1 MGNTVS
7 PEEGTKEEKLLQMY
21 NQTKAKQILTICI
34 SCINTAVIYII
45 YMKYHLLITVYFL
58 SLFGCLFFF
67 LKNDKKHFKEYITSS
82 ILSICFTYSIMTLLY
97 SNYYFNL
104 QYHLYIISLVIY
116 HFAEYF
122 FVLEYHFDLLSFKS
136 FLIDQSKEWILA
148 TSFSFIELIIE
159 NYFFHNV
166 KVNLPFLII
175 GIIMMIIGHV
185 FRIGALFTGKQS
197 FTHLIST
204 DKKEEHVLVTHGVY
218 SISRHPSYFGFFIWS
233 VGGQVMCCS
242 PLSIIMFTAV
252 LYKFFKERIIYEEK
266 FLILFFGEDYVEYRK
281 KVPILIP
288 GISLDEDVVKYY
300 LNRNKMTKRKNYENN
315 NDDDYD

>member
-1 MGNTVS
+1 
-7 PEEGTKEEKLLQMY
+7 
-21 NQTKAKQILTICI
+21 
-34 SCINTAVIYII
+34 
-45 YMKYHLLITVYFL
+45 
-58 SLFGCLFFF
+58 
-67 LKNDKKHFKEYITSS
+67 
-82 ILSICFTYSIMTLLY
+82 MTLLY

-204 DKKEEHVLVTHGVY
+204 N
-218 SISRHPSYFGFFIWS
+218 S
-233 VGGQVMCCS
+233 
-242 PLSIIMFTAV
+242 
-252 LYKFFKERIIYEEK
+252 
-266 FLILFFGEDYVEYRK
+266 
-281 KVPILIP
+281 
-288 GISLDEDVVKYY
+288 
-300 LNRNKMTKRKNYENN
+300 
-315 NDDDYD
+315 